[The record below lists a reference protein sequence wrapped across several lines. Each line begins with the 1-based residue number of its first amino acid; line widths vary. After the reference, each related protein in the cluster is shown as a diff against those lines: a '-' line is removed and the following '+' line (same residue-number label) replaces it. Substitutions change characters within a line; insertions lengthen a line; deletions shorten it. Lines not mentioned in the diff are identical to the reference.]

1 MSAFCTRCGAPLPAG
16 RQFCTE
22 CGAAV
27 ADSNL
32 PAAAAEAKQAAP
44 ATSTTPPASGFGKG
58 RAILVAGLV
67 LAGAALAAALIMI
80 GPLSPPSPPKPS
92 TAAAP
97 PGVAPPAI
105 PPAIV
110 AAPPAGPATTAI
122 KAGRW
127 EGYTNTRYGVM
138 IDYPADLF
146 AIQPPPPDNAGR
158 NFTADKVGARFHVYS
173 HANAMDFSIEELQA
187 EDVLD
192 IGDAEAL
199 KQNGADWYQVAASK
213 EAETIVRRVLLSEGG
228 AMLHRLE
235 IAYPKTAAAAFEPV
249 VARMV
254 KSFRVDPAIP
264 EKAAKAAGSPVP
276 PAATKPGTK
285 QPASK
290 QPEAKAAEAKAPDAC
305 KPAWRRFDSIALGMR
320 LPGNGGKAGVSAEVP
335 AKWTKSDMPEPNVI
349 EFQGLEADG
358 EDVLHVTFRAERR
371 GARATLAS
379 EAKIIKTR
387 LSEGADNYRLLGE
400 RTTQIALR
408 PAIVF
413 SMQFAGSDSPDLLR
427 EDVAIIDAG
436 QVFYFVTFGAPQARY
451 AAASHVFIHVLET
464 IGFAE

>member
-1 MSAFCTRCGAPLPAG
+1 MSAFCTQCGAPLPAD
-16 RQFCTE
+16 QKFCTK
-22 CGAAV
+22 CGTSAL
-27 ADSNL
+27 DSNP
-32 PAAAAEAKQAAP
+32 PAAAAETKQAAP
-44 ATSTTPPASGFGKG
+44 ATSTTPPVSGFGKS
-58 RAILVAGLV
+58 RAILVAALV
-67 LAGAALAAALIMI
+67 VGGAILAAVLIMV
-80 GPLSPPSPPKPS
+80 GPQAPPSPPKSS

-97 PGVAPPAI
+97 PKAVPPAT
-105 PPAIV
+105 PPATV

-122 KAGRW
+122 KASRW

-158 NFTADKVGARFHVYS
+158 NFAAEKAGARFHIYS
-173 HANAMDFSIEELQA
+173 HANAMNFSVEELQA

-192 IGDAEAL
+192 IGDAAAV
-199 KQNGADWYQVAASK
+199 KQNGADWYQIVASK
-213 EAETIVRRVLLSEGG
+213 EAETIVRRVVLSEGG
-228 AMLHRLE
+228 TMIHRLE
-235 IAYPKTAAAAFEPV
+235 IAYPKAAATAFEPV

-254 KSFRVDPAIP
+254 KSFRIDPAIP
-264 EKAAKAAGSPVP
+264 ERAADAASPPVP
-276 PAATKPGTK
+276 PAATTPETK
-285 QPASK
+285 QSETKVPEAK
-290 QPEAKAAEAKAPDAC
+290 QPEVS
-305 KPAWRRFDSIALGMR
+305 KPAWQRFDSIALGMR
-320 LPGNGGKAGVSAEVP
+320 LPGYGGKAGVSAEVP
-335 AKWTKSDMPEPNVI
+335 AKWAYSASANSAMPEPNVI
-349 EFQGLEADG
+349 DFQGLEADG

-371 GARATLAS
+371 GAKATLAS

-387 LSEGADNYRLLGE
+387 LSEGADNFRLLSE

-413 SMQFAGSDSPDLLR
+413 SMQFSGSDSPDLLR

-451 AAASHVFIHVLET
+451 AASGNIFTHVLET